1 MVVIGLIIGVIFH
14 FTGDIVKT
22 LGQTGNLNV
31 FFGLGSTNHFQFI
44 FN

>member
-31 FFGLGSTNHFQFI
+31 FFRSGQHQSFSIYF
-44 FN
+44 